1 MLATK
6 IDQYSPQLQKVIDL
20 ARTAARYP
28 DTNVLITG
36 ENGTG
41 KERIARLIHQASSRA
56 GHVFK
61 VVDCRAIAVSI
72 FEQEFF
78 GYRRGTIAG
87 STKDKPGFFEI
98 CDGGTLFLENIAY
111 LPLNLQTKITRAIE
125 EKVVTRVGDTT
136 PIQTNFRILSATESD
151 LDRMVDKRLFRLE
164 LLHRL
169 NTLHI
174 HIPALRERRED
185 IPLLLDEFIQ
195 VYSEKLGKPAPLI
208 TETTIDKLIEYPF
221 FGNVRELKNMTE
233 RALIQ
238 CKENI
243 LEIEHFLY

>member
-1 MLATK
+1 MLAAK
-6 IDQYSPQLQKVIDL
+6 INQYSPKLQEVLDL

-41 KERIARLIHQASSRA
+41 KERIARLIHNSSSRA
-56 GHVFK
+56 DYLFK
-61 VVDCRAIAVSI
+61 VVDCRAIAVSV

-78 GYRRGTIAG
+78 GYKKGAVAG
-87 STKDKPGFFEI
+87 SRRDKAGFFEL
-98 CDGGTLFLENIAY
+98 CDRGSLFLENIAY

-125 EKVVTRVGDTT
+125 EQLITRVGDTK
-136 PIQTNFRILSATESD
+136 PVQTNFRIISSTESD
-151 LDRMVDKRLFRLE
+151 LDRMVDKHLFRLE

-174 HIPALRERRED
+174 HVPALRERKED

-195 VYSEKLGKPAPLI
+195 GFSEKFGKPAPLI
-208 TETTIDKLIEYPF
+208 TETTIDKLTAYPF